1 MHKFPILVI
10 GYSKEHDN
18 YLYLVPFGYLR
29 TILEDFHQYLFKGFN
44 NTAAMGIGGGIRL
57 CRRKC
62 RPMLVLRRQKNCRR
76 KVFHIC
82 GLSFQVLQCC

>member
-1 MHKFPILVI
+1 MSKITFAHLVRRQNFP
-10 GYSKEHDN
+10 K
-18 YLYLVPFGYLR
+18 
-29 TILEDFHQYLFKGFN
+29 T
-44 NTAAMGIGGGIRL
+44 AMGIGGGIRL